1 MGSAVPAP
9 FRRGRADP
17 IVQLLLKSGPDG
29 PGACKR
35 PQRPPLG
42 CGPTEPP
49 DRRFRAV
56 GTRVGGLPPPRP
68 GVRMPSDTSRSGARS
83 SRWRGASGS
92 ARTCAIQPSRGV
104 RDCMAETKHQ
114 TAYRTV
120 KAPDGLPLNR
130 RAGPPRCKQPSA
142 DSGIAGRADPAFARI
157 KKPVSGNPVTGAHFV
172 SFNFP
177 NSLICAAPSSFA
189 ICHPTPSALKSRRHR
204 MPDTTAVS
212 HHRGALQPR
221 FIENT
226 IWKQWIADM
235 VASKP
240 CSIGGAGEGYCCA
253 HL

>member
-9 FRRGRADP
+9 FRRGRTDP
-17 IVQLLLKSGPDG
+17 IVRLLLKSGLDG

-68 GVRMPSDTSRSGARS
+68 GVRMPSDTSRNGARS
-83 SRWRGASGS
+83 SRGRGASGS

-120 KAPDGLPLNR
+120 KAPDGLPSQKAQR
-130 RAGPPRCKQPSA
+130 
-142 DSGIAGRADPAFARI
+142 DSGIADPAFARI
-157 KKPVSGNPVTGAHFV
+157 KKPASGKPATGAHFV

-177 NSLICAAPSSFA
+177 NSLICAATSSFA
-189 ICHPTPSALKSRRHR
+189 IRHPAQIQ
-204 MPDTTAVS
+204 TAPNARYYGRVS
-212 HHRGALQPR
+212 PQGCG
-221 FIENT
+221 
-226 IWKQWIADM
+226 
-235 VASKP
+235 P
-240 CSIGGAGEGYCCA
+240 CLLTC
-253 HL
+253 

>member
-1 MGSAVPAP
+1 MGSEVPAP
-9 FRRGRADP
+9 FRRAGRSNSATT
-17 IVQLLLKSGPDG
+17 VEVRPDG

-42 CGPTEPP
+42 CGPPQPP

-120 KAPDGLPLNR
+120 KAPDGLPLND
-130 RAGPPRCKQPSA
+130 RAGPPRRKKPSA
-142 DSGIAGRADPAFARI
+142 G
-157 KKPVSGNPVTGAHFV
+157 
-172 SFNFP
+172 
-177 NSLICAAPSSFA
+177 L
-189 ICHPTPSALKSRRHR
+189 RHR
-204 MPDTTAVS
+204 
-212 HHRGALQPR
+212 RPR
-221 FIENT
+221 RPGLRTHKKTGLGQARDRRTLREFQFPE
-226 IWKQWIADM
+226 
-235 VASKP
+235 
-240 CSIGGAGEGYCCA
+240 
-253 HL
+253 